1 MKRKTRKLSI
11 KSKIISSSSIII
23 VLITVI
29 LGVNSCLRMKEDMV
43 YMGVEQARVAA
54 NTALKVVDGD
64 MIAGLAPGDE
74 DSAEYQ
80 ACAKA
85 LQAVMT
91 ECSVAYLYTLSTD
104 GTNVYYGL
112 DADPNDSRCDI
123 GEAFEFSYEE
133 LASVFA
139 GEEYVQDYI
148 DHTELGDLITSYM
161 PIRDSSGKVVAI
173 LGSDFDAT
181 RISERLSSAMKETVL
196 IGLIGLILAI
206 LFINLLVSRIL
217 KNMNIINDKISEL
230 ANNNGDLT
238 QTLDVNSGDEMELV
252 ANNVNQLLQY
262 IREIMLQISKN
273 TLRLNES
280 SHAITKQLH
289 SAEGNIMDV
298 SSAMEEMSAG
308 MEETT
313 ASLNQI
319 NSAILDIYERIDN
332 IFEEATQGNAVTKDI
347 ENRAVEIYKRADS
360 EQAVAREKARSMEQS
375 VRDKIEKSKAVAEIN
390 VLTENIISITSQT
403 NLLALNASI
412 EAARAGEA
420 GRGFAVVATEIG
432 NLASNSAASAT
443 RIQQVSKEVISTVE
457 ELALEAE
464 QMILFIEESVMGGYG
479 QLLST
484 SENYQKDASHFHEMM
499 ERFAEHSEQ
508 LETAINQIKESVASV
523 NVASE
528 ESTKGITSVAET
540 STDLTKNIS
549 NIGKQADDNMLIAEE
564 LEREIE
570 KFKLE

>member
-1 MKRKTRKLSI
+1 MKFRLIHYLS
-11 KSKIISSSSIII
+11 K
-23 VLITVI
+23 VELIN
-29 LGVNSCLRMKEDMV
+29 NS
-43 YMGVEQARVAA
+43 
-54 NTALKVVDGD
+54 
-64 MIAGLAPGDE
+64 
-74 DSAEYQ
+74 
-80 ACAKA
+80 
-85 LQAVMT
+85 
-91 ECSVAYLYTLSTD
+91 YTS
-104 GTNVYYGL
+104 
-112 DADPNDSRCDI
+112 DSRCDI
-123 GEAFEFSYEE
+123 GEEFEFSYEE

-139 GEEYVQDYI
+139 GEVYVQDYI
-148 DHTELGDLITSYM
+148 DHTELGDLISSYM
-161 PIRDSSGKVVAI
+161 PIKDSKGKVVAI
-173 LGSDFDAT
+173 LGSDFDAS
-181 RISERLSSAMKETVL
+181 RVSERLSSAIRETIL
-196 IGLIGLILAI
+196 IGVMGLVIAI
-206 LFINLLVSRIL
+206 IFINLLVSRIL
-217 KNMNIINDKISEL
+217 KNMNIINDKIFEL

-252 ANNVNQLLQY
+252 ANNVNHLLQY

-280 SHAITKQLH
+280 SHTITNQLH

-332 IFEEATQGNAVTKDI
+332 IFEEATQGNSVTKDI
-347 ENRAVEIYKRADS
+347 ENRAVDIYKQADS
-360 EQAVAREKARSMEQS
+360 EQATAREKAHSMEQS
-375 VRDKIEKSKAVAEIN
+375 VKDKIEKSKAVAEIN

-479 QLLST
+479 QLLAT

-508 LETAINQIKESVASV
+508 LETAINQIKESVTSV
-523 NVASE
+523 NIAVE
-528 ESTKGITSVAET
+528 ESTRGITSVAET
-540 STDLTKNIS
+540 STDLTKNVS
-549 NIGKQADDNMLIAEE
+549 DIGKQADDNMLIAEE
-564 LEREIE
+564 LEREVK

>member
-23 VLITVI
+23 ILITVI
-29 LGVNSCLRMKEDMV
+29 LGVNSCLRMQEDMV

-54 NTALKVVDGD
+54 NTALNVVDGD
-64 MIAGLAPGDE
+64 MIATLAPGDE
-74 DSAEYQ
+74 NTSEYQ
-80 ACAKA
+80 ACAED
-85 LQAVMT
+85 LQTVMD
-91 ECSVAYLYTLSTD
+91 ECSVAYLYTLYTD

-112 DADPNDSRCDI
+112 DADPGDSRCDI
-123 GEAFEFSYEE
+123 GEEFEFSYEE
-133 LASVFA
+133 LASVFE

-148 DHTELGDLITSYM
+148 DHTELGDLITAYM
-161 PIRDSSGKVVAI
+161 PIKDSSGKVVAI

-181 RISERLSSAMKETVL
+181 RVSERLSSAIQETVL
-196 IGLIGLILAI
+196 IGVIGLVIAI
-206 LFINLLVSRIL
+206 IIINLLVSRIL

-319 NSAILDIYERIDN
+319 NNAIIDIYERIDN

-360 EQAVAREKARSMEQS
+360 EQAVARETARIMEQS
-375 VRDKIEKSKAVAEIN
+375 VKDKIEKSKAVAEIN

-464 QMILFIEESVMGGYG
+464 QMIHFIEESVMGGYG
-479 QLLST
+479 QLLAT

-499 ERFAEHSEQ
+499 EHFAEHSEQ

-523 NVASE
+523 NVAAE
-528 ESTKGITSVAET
+528 ESTKGITGVAET

-564 LEREIE
+564 LEREVE